1 MASAKSLLGS
11 LPALVALDVG
21 ATTSDVRTSLKSSLD
36 NASLRVAEGL
46 LGEMDAVLA
55 SISALK
61 QQAEAMD
68 VTCQHVSAYLD
79 TTERT
84 SNAFVAQ
91 AAALTGEQRALQST
105 PVDVALL
112 DAPALDG
119 NDDAMAV
126 FFDVLTPSTHL

>member
-1 MASAKSLLGS
+1 MSVVLQHRVKKLLASQAEMASAKSLLGS
-11 LPALVALDVG
+11 LPALVAIDVG
-21 ATTSDVRTSLKSSLD
+21 ATTADVRSSLKSSLD
-36 NASLRVAEGL
+36 NASLHVAEGL

-68 VTCQHVSAYLD
+68 VTCQHVAAYLD

-91 AAALTGEQRALQST
+91 AAALTY
-105 PVDVALL
+105 DVCMRLCL
-112 DAPALDG
+112 VHYD
-119 NDDAMAV
+119 M
-126 FFDVLTPSTHL
+126 